1 MPIYEYKCGNGHIFE
16 AKQRMSDDALTECE
30 ICGGPVQRLLFP
42 PAIHFKGSGFYNT
55 DYGTKRRARE
65 KAAQTAK
72 DKEASASK
80 SETSASKPA
89 AESKAAKPS
98 SSSAAPSPAAG

>member
-72 DKEASASK
+72 DKEASSAKSTAS
-80 SETSASKPA
+80 
-89 AESKAAKPS
+89 ESKKAERPA